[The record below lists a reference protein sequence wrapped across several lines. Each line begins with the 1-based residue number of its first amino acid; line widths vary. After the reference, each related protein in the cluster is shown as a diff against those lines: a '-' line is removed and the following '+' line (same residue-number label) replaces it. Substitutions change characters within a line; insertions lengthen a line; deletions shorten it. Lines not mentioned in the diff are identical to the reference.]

1 MPEGGHPHPFG
12 GASIGMKSR
21 VTRRVIASHS
31 TLRADARR
39 FHSCGK
45 ANTNRARIW
54 DRQGSSPW
62 ISIPFGMSGS
72 GRLLEMVSSCT
83 RRISDHAR
91 ELLHG
96 TGGGH
101 GWCTHAIETSPGVL
115 RLPSHARR
123 NDRDC
128 RRLGLARCNQVVCKV
143 SSAPKATLIT
153 SLRPGT
159 TKPRTTVVI
168 RGYRL
173 SQ

>member
-1 MPEGGHPHPFG
+1 MPEGGHPHPFR
-12 GASIGMKSR
+12 GASICMKSR

-39 FHSCGK
+39 CHSCGK
-45 ANTNRARIW
+45 ANTNRGRIW
-54 DRQGSSPW
+54 DRQGSSSW

-115 RLPSHARR
+115 LPPSHARHI
-123 NDRDC
+123 DHDC
-128 RRLGLARCNQVVCKV
+128 RRLRPTRCNQVACTV
-143 SSAPKATLIT
+143 SSVPKATLLT

>member
-1 MPEGGHPHPFG
+1 MPEGGYRHPFL

-21 VTRRVIASHS
+21 VARRVIASHS
-31 TLRADARR
+31 ILRADARL

-45 ANTNRARIW
+45 ANTNRGRIW

-101 GWCTHAIETSPGVL
+101 GWCTHAIETSPGVP
-115 RLPSHARR
+115 RLPSHARHI
-123 NDRDC
+123 DHDC
-128 RRLGLARCNQVVCKV
+128 RKLRPARCNQVVCKV
-143 SSAPKATLIT
+143 SSVPKATLIT
-153 SLRPGT
+153 SLRAGT

>member
-1 MPEGGHPHPFG
+1 
-12 GASIGMKSR
+12 MKSR
-21 VTRRVIASHS
+21 VSMRVTASHS
-31 TLRADARR
+31 IHRADARL
-39 FHSCGK
+39 FPACGK
-45 ANTNRARIW
+45 SSTSRARIW

-72 GRLLEMVSSCT
+72 GRLLEMVSTCT
-83 RRISDHAR
+83 RRISDHER

-101 GWCTHAIETSPGVL
+101 GWCTRAIETIRGVP
-115 RLPSHARR
+115 RLPSHARHI
-123 NDRDC
+123 DHDC
-128 RRLGLARCNQVVCKV
+128 RRLGPARCNQVECKV
-143 SSAPKATLIT
+143 SSVPMATLLT